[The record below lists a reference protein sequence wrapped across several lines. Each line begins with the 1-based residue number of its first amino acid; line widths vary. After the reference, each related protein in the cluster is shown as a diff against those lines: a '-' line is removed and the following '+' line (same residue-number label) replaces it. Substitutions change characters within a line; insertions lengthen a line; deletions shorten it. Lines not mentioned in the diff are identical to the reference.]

1 MKRKIQII
9 IVDDNPTFLEGISTF
24 LSMETDYEIVACFLS
39 GKTLLENINNY
50 DPDLIL
56 LDIEMPELNGI
67 ETARRLSYYGV
78 ELKLVAITFYH
89 DKVYIKQLR
98 ESGFRGFVHKNKIS
112 KDLCQV
118 INCVLKDELA
128 FPEMH

>member
-1 MKRKIQII
+1 MRSKIKII
-9 IVDDNPTFLEGISTF
+9 IVDDSPTFLEGISTF
-24 LSMETDYEIVACFLS
+24 ISQETDYEIAACFLS
-39 GKTLLENINNY
+39 GTALLENLDNY

-56 LDIEMPELNGI
+56 LDIEMPGLNGI

-78 ELKLVAITFYH
+78 ELKLVAITLHH

-98 ESGFRGFVHKNKIS
+98 ESGFRGFVNKNKVS
-112 KDLCQV
+112 EDLCQV
-118 INCVLKDELA
+118 FDHVLKDELA